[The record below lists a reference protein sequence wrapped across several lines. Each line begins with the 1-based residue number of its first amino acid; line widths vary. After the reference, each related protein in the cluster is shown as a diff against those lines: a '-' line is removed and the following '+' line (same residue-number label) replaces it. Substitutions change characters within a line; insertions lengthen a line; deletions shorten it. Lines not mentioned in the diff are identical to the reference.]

1 MVRFEVSTEIKRPV
15 AEVFAYVADPQN
27 LPEWNAIVEEA
38 RASETPLRVGSTI
51 TGRARFLGRKIESV
65 NQVTEYVV
73 NQKFT
78 QKSDKPFPIT
88 ISNLFE
94 AANGGTKVTS
104 TLDGEPGGFFKIG
117 EPILARIAKKQF
129 QTQLDTLKELLE
141 ARTPAEVR

>member
-1 MVRFEVSTEIKRPV
+1 MVRFEISTEIKRPV
-15 AEVFAYVADPQN
+15 AEVFAYTVDPNN

-51 TGRARFLGRKIESV
+51 TGRARFLGRKIDSV

-78 QKSDKPFPIT
+78 QTSEKPFPIT
-88 ISNLFE
+88 ISNLF
-94 AANGGTKVTS
+94 AAIDGGTKVTA
-104 TLDGEPGGFFKIG
+104 TLEGEPGGFFKLG
-117 EPILARIAKKQF
+117 EPILTRIAKKQF